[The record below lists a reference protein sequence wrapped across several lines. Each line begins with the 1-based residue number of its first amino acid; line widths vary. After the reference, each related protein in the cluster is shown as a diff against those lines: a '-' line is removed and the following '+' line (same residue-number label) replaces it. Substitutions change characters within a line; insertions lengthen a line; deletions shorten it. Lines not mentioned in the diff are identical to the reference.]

1 VAARWSRDDDALLE
15 RLYGDG
21 EPVRL
26 IAERL
31 HRSEDA
37 IVARRRAL
45 GIAGRDRGWSS
56 SRDALVVA
64 AARAGLPASV
74 VAASLRMPADR
85 VRRRRARLVGSRPAA
100 RRYDA
105 TEDAAI
111 ADALGTGGD
120 LDALAE
126 RLGRSPE
133 ALRLRARAL
142 GVYAAPRRR
151 RWTPVEDDAL
161 RAGYR
166 DGCSCRQ
173 IAERMGGGRTPT
185 AVAARARKLGLSTY
199 GRCWSADED
208 ERLRN
213 LLRTGMTL
221 DAVALTLVR
230 SPEAVRQR
238 ARKLSLVVPQATTPP
253 MRRGGE
259 RWTAHEDELLR
270 SNATAA
276 PIVLAAVLG
285 RSDGAVRARMRSLSL
300 VAQRQRSP
308 HYPIPRPR
316 ELSPGELALLSREL
330 VGDPE
335 PAAARMLAVAR
346 RLRRPPAAIREHL
359 LSVRQLDGTS
369 FGEARAQR

>member
-1 VAARWSRDDDALLE
+1 VAVGWSRNDDAVLE
-15 RLYGDG
+15 RLYGEG
-21 EPVRL
+21 EPLRL

-31 HRSEDA
+31 QRSEDA

-64 AARAGLPASV
+64 SARAGLPASV

-100 RRYDA
+100 RRYHA
-105 TEDAAI
+105 AEDAAI
-111 ADALGTGGD
+111 ADALRTGGD
-120 LDALAE
+120 LDALGE

-173 IAERMGGGRTPT
+173 IAERMGGGRTAT

-199 GRCWSADED
+199 GRYWSPKDDEQ
-208 ERLRN
+208 LRN
-213 LLRTGMTL
+213 LLRTGRTL
-221 DAVALTLVR
+221 DAVALALVR
-230 SPEAVRQR
+230 SPDAVRQR
-238 ARKLSLVVPQATTPP
+238 ARKLTLVVPQAATA
-253 MRRGGE
+253 RRRRAGE
-259 RWTAHEDELLR
+259 RWTADEDALLQA
-270 SNATAA
+270 NVTAN

-285 RSDGAVRARMRSLSL
+285 RSDGAVRARMRSLAL

-330 VGDPE
+330 LGDPE
-335 PAAARMLAVAR
+335 PARMLAVAR

-359 LSVRQLDGTS
+359 LSVRRLDGVS
-369 FGEARAQR
+369 FGAARAER

>member
-1 VAARWSRDDDALLE
+1 MAARWSRDDDALLE
-15 RLYGDG
+15 RLYADG
-21 EPVRL
+21 EPVRR

-31 HRSEDA
+31 RRSEDA

-56 SRDALVVA
+56 SRDALVAA

-85 VRRRRARLVGSRPAA
+85 VRRRRAKLVGSRPAA

-105 TEDAAI
+105 AEDAAI
-111 ADALGTGGD
+111 ADALRAGGD
-120 LDALAE
+120 LNALAE

-151 RWTPVEDDAL
+151 RWTRVEDDAL

-173 IAERMGGGRTPT
+173 IAERIGGGRTAT

-199 GRCWSADED
+199 GRCWSPHED
-208 ERLRN
+208 EQLRN
-213 LLRTGMTL
+213 LLRTGMKL
-221 DAVALTLVR
+221 DAVALALVR

-238 ARKLSLVVPQATTPP
+238 ARKLALVVPLATTPHR
-253 MRRGGE
+253 RRGGE
-259 RWTAHEDELLR
+259 RWTAHEDALLQA
-270 SNATAA
+270 NETAN

-285 RSDGAVRARMRSLSL
+285 RSDSAVRARMRSLAL

-308 HYPIPRPR
+308 HYPVSRPR

-330 VGDPE
+330 LGDPG
-335 PAAARMLAVAR
+335 PARVLAVAH
-346 RLRRPPAAIREHL
+346 RLRRPPAAIREYL
-359 LSVRQLDGTS
+359 LSERRLGGTP
-369 FGEARAQR
+369 FGAARAER

>member
-1 VAARWSRDDDALLE
+1 MAARWSRDDDALLE

-21 EPVRL
+21 EPVRR

-31 HRSEDA
+31 QRSEDA

-45 GIAGRDRGWSS
+45 GIAGRDRGWSP

-85 VRRRRARLVGSRPAA
+85 VRRRRASLVGSRPAA
-100 RRYDA
+100 RRYHA
-105 TEDAAI
+105 AEDAAI
-111 ADALGTGGD
+111 AGALRTGGD
-120 LDALAE
+120 LNALAE

-151 RWTPVEDDAL
+151 RWTRAEDDAL

-173 IAERMGGGRTPT
+173 IAERIGGGRTAT

-199 GRCWSADED
+199 GRCWSAHED
-208 ERLRN
+208 EQLRE
-213 LLRTGMTL
+213 LLRTGTTL
-221 DAVALTLVR
+221 DAVALALVR

-238 ARKLSLVVPQATTPP
+238 ARKLTLVVPQATTAAR
-253 MRRGGE
+253 RRGGE
-259 RWTAHEDELLR
+259 RWTAHEDALLQA
-270 SNATAA
+270 NVTAH
-276 PIVLAAVLG
+276 PLVLAAVLG
-285 RSDGAVRARMRSLSL
+285 RSDGAVRARMRSLAL

-308 HYPIPRPR
+308 HYPVSRPG

-330 VGDPE
+330 PGDRG
-335 PAAARMLAVAR
+335 PARVLAVAR
-346 RLRRPPAAIREHL
+346 RLRRPPTAIRAYL
-359 LSVRQLDGTS
+359 LSVRRLDGTL

>member
-1 VAARWSRDDDALLE
+1 VAGGWSRDDDALLE
-15 RLYGDG
+15 RLYGEG
-21 EPVRL
+21 EPLRL

-31 HRSEDA
+31 QRSEDA

-74 VAASLRMPADR
+74 VAATLRIPADR

-105 TEDAAI
+105 AEDAAI
-111 ADALGTGGD
+111 ADALRTGGD
-120 LDALAE
+120 LNTLGE

-166 DGCSCRQ
+166 DGCGCRQ
-173 IAERMGGGRTPT
+173 IAERIGGGRTTT

-199 GRCWSADED
+199 GRYWSPQED
-208 ERLRN
+208 EQLRN
-213 LLRTGMTL
+213 LLRTGTTL
-221 DAVALTLVR
+221 DAVALALVR

-238 ARKLSLVVPQATTPP
+238 ARKLTLLVPEAATTH
-253 MRRGGE
+253 RRRAGE
-259 RWTAHEDELLR
+259 RWTAYEDAFLR
-270 SNATAA
+270 ANVTAN
-276 PIVLAAVLG
+276 PIVLAAVQG
-285 RSDGAVRARMRSLSL
+285 RSSGAVRVRMRSLAL

-330 VGDPE
+330 LGDPE
-335 PAAARMLAVAR
+335 PARMLAVAR

-359 LSVRQLDGTS
+359 LSVRQLDAMS
-369 FGEARAQR
+369 FGEARAER

>member
-1 VAARWSRDDDALLE
+1 VAVRWSRDDDALLE
-15 RLYGDG
+15 RLYGEG
-21 EPVRL
+21 EPVRR

-31 HRSEDA
+31 QRSEDA

-45 GIAGRDRGWSS
+45 GIAGRDRGWSP
-56 SRDALVVA
+56 SRDALVAA

-85 VRRRRARLVGSRPAA
+85 VRRRRAKLVGSRPAA

-105 TEDAAI
+105 AEDAAI
-111 ADALGTGGD
+111 AGALQTGGD

-151 RWTPVEDDAL
+151 RWTRAEDDAL

-166 DGCSCRQ
+166 EGCSCAQ
-173 IAERMGGGRTPT
+173 IAARIGGGRTAT

-199 GRCWSADED
+199 GRSWRPHED
-208 ERLRN
+208 EQLRN
-213 LLRTGMTL
+213 MLRAGMTL
-221 DAVALTLVR
+221 DAVALRLVR

-238 ARKLSLVVPQATTPP
+238 ARKLSLAVPQATTPRR
-253 MRRGGE
+253 RRGGE
-259 RWTAHEDELLR
+259 RWTAHEDALLQA
-270 SNATAA
+270 NATAA

-285 RSDGAVRARMRSLSL
+285 RSDGAVRARMRSLAL

-308 HYPIPRPR
+308 HYPVPSPR

-330 VGDPE
+330 PGDPE
-335 PAAARMLAVAR
+335 PARVLAVAR
-346 RLRRPPAAIREHL
+346 RLRRPPTAIREYL
-359 LSVRQLDGTS
+359 QSARRLDEPS
-369 FGEARAQR
+369 FGAARAER